1 MSELRLRT
9 DGLSWREL
17 DGEIVALDGDKSIY
31 VATNRTGTLV
41 WQKLAEGATRD
52 QLVESLVAAF
62 GVSAETA
69 AADVDRFVA
78 DLRANGLL
86 A

>member
-1 MSELRLRT
+1 MSELRLRS

-31 VATNRTGTLV
+31 VATNRSGTLL
-41 WQKLAEGATRD
+41 WQKLAEGASRD
-52 QLVESLVAAF
+52 QLVEELVAAF
-62 GVSAETA
+62 GISPETA
-69 AADVDRFVA
+69 AADVDGFLA
-78 DLRANGLL
+78 DLRAKGLL